1 MFDFAAFLEANAWH
15 KLMSVPG
22 AVSRLRGVIL
32 QLAVR
37 SQLVPQNPDNE
48 PAKVLC
54 ERIAAR

>member
-1 MFDFAAFLEANAWH
+1 
-15 KLMSVPG
+15 MSVPG

-32 QLAVR
+32 QLAVCG
-37 SQLVPQNPDNE
+37 QLVLQNPDDK